1 MRAFV
6 ALELPSLF
14 EDEVASLAHQLKPQ
28 VAGRFMKRE
37 TYHLTLA
44 FLGEVGEVAV
54 RDAMAALD
62 AACKGRAP
70 VALTPD
76 GLGKFGRPAD
86 ATLWLGIAP
95 APELMALAEAVRAE
109 LSARGLA
116 FDEKSFRPHITLARR
131 ARLPRGTLP
140 ELVFPQPA
148 RATRVALF
156 KSTLSQEGATYKE
169 LYHVELS

>member
-6 ALELPSLF
+6 ALELPPLF
-14 EDEVASLAHQLKPQ
+14 EDEVAGLARQLKPL

-44 FLGEVGEVAV
+44 FLGEVGEAEA

-62 AACKGRAP
+62 AACGCRAP
-70 VALTPD
+70 VPLNPD

-86 ATLWLGIAP
+86 ATLWLGVVP
-95 APELMALAEAVRAE
+95 GPELMELADAVRSE
-109 LSARGLA
+109 LAARGLA
-116 FDEKSFRPHITLARR
+116 FDKKPFRPHITLARR
-131 ARLPRGTLP
+131 ARLPRGALP
-140 ELVFPQPA
+140 ELVFPQHA

-169 LYHVELS
+169 LYHVELA

>member
-14 EDEVASLAHQLKPQ
+14 EDEVAALARQLKPL
-28 VAGRFMKRE
+28 VAGRFVKRE
-37 TYHLTLA
+37 TYHLTIA
-44 FLGEVGEVAV
+44 FLGEVGEAES

-62 AACKGRAP
+62 AAYKGRVP
-70 VALTPD
+70 VPLNPD
-76 GLGKFGRPAD
+76 GLGKFGRPTD

-95 APELMALAEAVRAE
+95 APELMALAEAVRTE
-109 LSARGLA
+109 LAARDLA
-116 FDEKSFRPHITLARR
+116 FDEKPFRPHITLARR

-148 RATRVALF
+148 YATRIALF

-169 LYHVELS
+169 LYHVDLG

>member
-1 MRAFV
+1 MRVFV

-14 EDEVASLAHQLKPQ
+14 EDEVAALACHLKPL

-44 FLGEVGEVAV
+44 FLGEVGEVAA

-62 AACKGRAP
+62 VACKDRAP
-70 VALTPD
+70 VPLSPD
-76 GLGKFGRPAD
+76 GLGKFGRPVD

-95 APELMALAEAVRAE
+95 APELMALAEAVRAD
-109 LSARGLA
+109 LAARALA
-116 FDEKSFRPHITLARR
+116 FDEKPFRPHITFARR
-131 ARLPRGTLP
+131 ARLPHGALP

-148 RATRVALF
+148 HATRVALF